1 MSAENVW
8 RIDRL
13 RSLREQ
19 SGWSQRELGR
29 RSGVGETMIAKYERG
44 ENEPS
49 GIAVRLL
56 AETFGVSTDYLFGL
70 TDDPRR
76 LVTSARMSA
85 DERAVLEAFRREGW
99 RGIIRLGAEHTPTQG
114 V

>member
-1 MSAENVW
+1 MPAENVW

-19 SGWSQRELGR
+19 QGWSQRELGR

-44 ENEPS
+44 ETEPS
-49 GIAVRLL
+49 GVVVRLL
-56 AETFGVSTDYLFGL
+56 AETLNVSTDYLFGT

-76 LVTSARMSA
+76 YIADDPKMNE
-85 DERAVLEAFRREGW
+85 DERIVLETFRREGW
-99 RGIIRLGAEHTPTQG
+99 RGIARLGVERMP
-114 V
+114 